1 VLHGYAVAWGLVCE
15 LWLSTVKKGFPT
27 EKMRQTVRFIFDH
40 YGRLPITCND
50 YDHLIDLMRHDKKNT
65 AGTINFTLLSDIGEL
80 QLNQS
85 ATDEEICE
93 ALDFLREM

>member
-1 VLHGYAVAWGLVCE
+1 M
-15 LWLSTVKKGFPT
+15 T
-27 EKMRQTVRFIFDH
+27 
-40 YGRLPITCND
+40 
-50 YDHLIDLMRHDKKNT
+50 HDKKNT
-65 AGTINFTLLSDIGEL
+65 AGTINFTLLSDIGKL

>member
-1 VLHGYAVAWGLVCE
+1 M
-15 LWLSTVKKGFPT
+15 T
-27 EKMRQTVRFIFDH
+27 
-40 YGRLPITCND
+40 
-50 YDHLIDLMRHDKKNT
+50 HDKKNT
-65 AGTINFTLLSDIGEL
+65 AGTINFTLLADIGEL